1 MSGVGLAVLTV
12 LSLLLVG
19 LSLGYT
25 RRRVR
30 RSIPP
35 QTALVLTTP
44 KGARTAHLSSAVV
57 VPNWH
62 RVESVDL
69 SPKTLSFPISRD
81 LDGVNIRFDLEIDIG
96 VEANATAI
104 LAAARAVGAEATFDA
119 HRLEAQLREPL
130 TQAAGDAL
138 EVELQAFLGSIDL
151 GTPDRMRAV
160 PALEALLR
168 GAVTAILP
176 AGYRLLALRTTS
188 YDGV

>member
-12 LSLLLVG
+12 LAVLVLG

-30 RSIPP
+30 QSIPP
-35 QTALVLTTP
+35 NTALVVITP
-44 KGARTAHLSSAVV
+44 QGRRSAHLGSALVL
-57 VPNWH
+57 PNWH

-69 SPKTLSFPISRD
+69 SPKTLSFPVSRS
-81 LDGVNIRFDLEIDIG
+81 LDGVQLRFDLEIEIG
-96 VEANATAI
+96 VEANPTAI
-104 LAAARAVGAEATFDA
+104 LAAARAVGPEATFDSRA
-119 HRLEAQLREPL
+119 LQAQLEGPIV
-130 TQAAGDAL
+130 QAAGDAL

-151 GTPDRMRAV
+151 GTPDRMRAL

-176 AGYRLLALRTTS
+176 AGYRLLALRTNS